1 MNLKSLWLAAA
12 LPLAAC
18 ASDLTTSTP
27 ETDPATDVEIE
38 GTTGTIPVKHAWGVQ
53 QEPYVVV
60 DGDIIIRGDIIAG
73 RASALHE
80 RSTVMVGTRWPNA
93 QVRFAFDAGYP
104 ADTKQRARDA
114 FAEMEAD
121 SPIDFIEIANPCVAN
136 DDDCAT
142 DYVLLMTWDNSW
154 GVSALG
160 YKGGQQRIKSGTGF
174 SKGGFKHEMM
184 HALGIYHEQERNDR
198 DTYVLYRPECVIDDY
213 EGNYTKNADPDVD
226 FGTYDFLSIMH
237 YRSNPVSSTLPEDER
252 LAAPCNGGWPLTRKT
267 GTCPDPFCTDNDG
280 NGSREF
286 INGSGSMSATDVD
299 ALWAMYAPGLG
310 AHEAGD
316 LFGQALAFGDFDDD
330 GREDL
335 AIGVPF
341 EDTVSNT
348 VAHAGAVMLY
358 KGTEDGFQPWQTI
371 TQGSLGA
378 LEEAND
384 NLGSALAVGDW
395 NDDGIDDLAIG
406 TPGESV
412 GGNPDGGAGAVY
424 LMKGTT
430 NGLTY
435 WRAVTQADVGA
446 NVEGGDRFGAALVA
460 GNFNGDGVDDLAVG
474 SPGETH
480 GDGISAGHVY
490 VLRGTGSNT
499 ALADWSDVGQNTLST
514 APNVAPGGIVT
525 PPVALGTNQAADNF
539 GASLAAGRIDED
551 GIDDLVVGAHCDYDV
566 ATCAGGA
573 YLYRGAVAGMRG
585 WMRVSQSSG
594 ADAFDRFGWTVAAGD
609 VDMDG
614 DDDVLIG
621 APYDDYSGVA
631 DVGRVYVAKPNGHVI
646 ASVASLSQ
654 SGTGSDAG
662 ASDHFGSSIA
672 FGNNGAFDTIAI
684 GARNEAWGAGAASG
698 AVFIFNASDSGNI
711 GFQEILRASPASDEL
726 AEDSFGTTAI
736 TYTDGGRDYLI
747 VANPLEDANAGAV
760 QVFEAS
766 PTGTNFDQRQ
776 LLLQT
781 TKGTRAP

>member
-18 ASDLTTSTP
+18 ASDMTTQTAEGADP
-27 ETDPATDVEIE
+27 EVVELE

-53 QEPYVVV
+53 QEQYRIV

-73 RASALHE
+73 HASELHQ

-93 QVRFAFDAGYP
+93 QVRFAFEDDYP

-121 SPIDFIEIANPCVAN
+121 SPLDFIEIANPCVVN
-136 DDDCAT
+136 DPDCDT
-142 DYVLLMTWDNSW
+142 DYVLLRIWDNTW

-160 YKGGQQRIKSGTGF
+160 YQGGQQRIKSGSGF

-198 DTYVLYRPECVIDDY
+198 DTYVLYRPECVIDEY
-213 EGNYTKNADPDVD
+213 EGNYSKNADPDVD

-237 YRSNPVSSTLPEDER
+237 YRSNPVSSTLPEEER
-252 LAAPCNGGWPLTRKT
+252 LAAPCNGGWPLTRKQ
-267 GTCPDPFCTDNDG
+267 GTCPAPFCTDADG

-299 ALWAMYAPGLG
+299 ALWGMYAPGLA

-335 AIGVPF
+335 AIGVPY

-348 VAHAGAVMLY
+348 VSAAGAVMLY
-358 KGTEDGFQPWQTI
+358 KGTEDGFQPWKLI
-371 TQGSLGA
+371 TQGSIGA

-384 NLGSALAVGDW
+384 NLGAALAVGDW
-395 NDDGIDDLAIG
+395 NDDGVDDLAIG
-406 TPGESV
+406 APGESV
-412 GGNPDGGAGAVY
+412 GGNPAGYAGAVY

-430 NGLTY
+430 NGLAF
-435 WRAVTQADVGA
+435 WRAVTQADIGA
-446 NVEGGDRFGAALVA
+446 IVEGGDRFGAALVA

-474 SPGETH
+474 SPGESH

-499 ALADWSDVGQNTLST
+499 ALAAWSSVGQNTLAT
-514 APNVAPGGIVT
+514 APNVAPGGIL
-525 PPVALGTNQAADNF
+525 PPPIALGTNQASDGF
-539 GASLAAGRIDED
+539 GQALAAGRIDD
-551 GIDDLVVGAHCDYDV
+551 DNIDDLVVGAHCDYEV

-573 YLYRGAVAGMRG
+573 YLFRGAASGMRG

-594 ADAFDRFGWTVAAGD
+594 DDAFDRFGWTVAVGD

-631 DVGRVYVAKPNGHVI
+631 DVGRVYVAKPSGHVI
-646 ASVASLSQ
+646 ASVGVLSQ

-662 ASDHFGSSIA
+662 TSDHFGSSIA

-684 GARNEAWGAGAASG
+684 GARNEAWGAGPAAG

-711 GFQEILRASPASDEL
+711 GFQEILRAAPASDEL
-726 AEDSFGTTAI
+726 AEDAFGTTVI